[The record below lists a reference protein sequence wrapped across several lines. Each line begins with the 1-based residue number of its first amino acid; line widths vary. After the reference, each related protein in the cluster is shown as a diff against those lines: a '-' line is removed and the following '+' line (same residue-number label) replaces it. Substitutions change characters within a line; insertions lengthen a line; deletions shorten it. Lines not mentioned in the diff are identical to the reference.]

1 MGSRLLGYKRDAIVR
16 RSIVMEPC
24 MADQPLPD
32 DDKPLTPFEY
42 MQESL
47 TVWSDFSKRSA
58 KIMMGQMGGFTART
72 GSKDDAE
79 TVASELFRTMADM
92 NLRHWQ
98 NTARLLD
105 SMPAWMKTPSNMT
118 GSAMVDWFDR
128 IRRTNSSFNYAEDSV
143 AVPQPSPATKQPAAL
158 ATPQGRAD
166 DLTRIKGIGPKL
178 SALLNELGIYHF
190 KQIANWSQPEAEWV
204 DDFLAF
210 KGRVSRENWI
220 EQARSFS
227 SNGAATLH

>member
-1 MGSRLLGYKRDAIVR
+1 
-16 RSIVMEPC
+16 
-24 MADQPLPD
+24 
-32 DDKPLTPFEY
+32 
-42 MQESL
+42 
-47 TVWSDFSKRSA
+47 
-58 KIMMGQMGGFTART
+58 
-72 GSKDDAE
+72 
-79 TVASELFRTMADM
+79 MADM

-105 SMPAWMKTPSNMT
+105 SMPAWMKTPNNMS

-128 IRRTNSSFNYAEDSV
+128 IRRNNGAFAYVQDTAV
-143 AVPQPSPATKQPAAL
+143 APQAVASTKQPAAL
-158 ATPQGRAD
+158 STPQGNAD

-190 KQIANWSQPEAEWV
+190 KQIANWSQPEAAWV
-204 DDFLAF
+204 DEFLAF

-220 EQARSFS
+220 EQARTFS

>member
-1 MGSRLLGYKRDAIVR
+1 
-16 RSIVMEPC
+16 

-32 DDKPLTPFEY
+32 DNKPLTPLGY

-47 TVWSDFSKRSA
+47 SVWRDFSKRSA
-58 KIMMGQMGGFTART
+58 KIMMGQMGNFAARPSVKEDTDTA
-72 GSKDDAE
+72 
-79 TVASELFRTMADM
+79 ASELFRTMADM

-105 SMPAWMKTPSNMT
+105 SMPAWMKTPNNMS

-128 IRRTNSSFNYAEDSV
+128 IRRNNGAFAYVQDTAV
-143 AVPQPSPATKQPAAL
+143 APQAVASTKQPTAL
-158 ATPQGRAD
+158 STPQGNAD
-166 DLTRIKGIGPKL
+166 DLTRIKGIGHKL

-190 KQIANWSQPEAEWV
+190 KQIASWSQPEAAWV
-204 DDFLAF
+204 DEFLAF

-220 EQARSFS
+220 EQARTFS

>member
-1 MGSRLLGYKRDAIVR
+1 
-16 RSIVMEPC
+16 

-32 DDKPLTPFEY
+32 DNKPLTPLGY

-47 TVWSDFSKRSA
+47 SVWRDFSKRSA
-58 KIMMGQMGGFTART
+58 KIMMGQMGNFAARP
-72 GSKDDAE
+72 S
-79 TVASELFRTMADM
+79 DM

-105 SMPAWMKTPSNMT
+105 SMPAWMKTPNNMT
-118 GSAMVDWFDR
+118 GSAVVDWFDR
-128 IRRTNSSFNYAEDSV
+128 IRRNNGAFAYVQDTAV
-143 AVPQPSPATKQPAAL
+143 APQAVAATKQPTAL
-158 ATPQGRAD
+158 STPQGNAD

-190 KQIANWSQPEAEWV
+190 KQIANWSQPEAAWV
-204 DDFLAF
+204 DEFLAF

-220 EQARSFS
+220 EQARTFS